1 MAILKDMCRVCLKT
15 DVGSNSFLDE
25 VEYESYIKLS
35 DIFLKVT
42 NVEVNESDEVKPSRL
57 CEQCTTR
64 LLGAYELIC
73 AVEKAEVEIDSLL
86 QQEHEH
92 EHSEDASLDLQENNN
107 YVLEPDDGVEN
118 NEEEETQ
125 DLEILD
131 DEFQLDQEEMQEVFY
146 MQEDRNDLTSSANN
160 VSLNRQKTAIGS
172 RLGKRLAAGNFNC
185 EDCDRSFAKI
195 ETLER
200 HKKQAHTFL
209 PIEVIASISPS
220 VPEATQSENK
230 RILCSYCPRI
240 FVRRDN
246 YARHLITAHSDE
258 AEITPEDREMA
269 KAKHNYKKG
278 LCPHCGESF
287 SLASLSIHIRRHTGE
302 NPYKCTVCSKGFP
315 RRQDLVIHERQHTGE
330 RPHVCSA
337 CGKSFSRAN
346 KLSRHMRIHTG
357 ERPYKCTKCTRS
369 FVQSNDLKIHMRRHT
384 GEKPYKCNVCSEAFI
399 CGAALRIHRRQKK
412 HESPEDD
419 QDDPLIN
426 WRVSTR
432 KPKSQVKDENEEQDD
447 EHEFLELSEN
457 LDDGIKEKF
466 VEEMFEEE

>member
-1 MAILKDMCRVCLKT
+1 MEILKDMCRVCLKT

-25 VEYESYIKLS
+25 VEYDSYIKLS
-35 DIFLKVT
+35 HIFLKVT
-42 NVEVNESDEVKPSRL
+42 NVEVNENDEIKPSRL

-73 AVEKAEVEIDSLL
+73 AVEKAEVEIDLLL
-86 QQEHEH
+86 QQEQVHC
-92 EHSEDASLDLQENNN
+92 EDTDVRENNN
-107 YVLEPDDGVEN
+107 YVLGDDGEVEN

-131 DEFQLDQEEMQEVFY
+131 DEFQLDQEETQEVFY
-146 MQEDRNDLTSSANN
+146 MQEIRNDLATSEND
-160 VSLNRQKTAIGS
+160 VSPNRQKTAIGS

-185 EDCDRSFAKI
+185 ELCDRNFAKL

-209 PIEVIASISPS
+209 PIEVIANSSLSI
-220 VPEATQSENK
+220 PEATQNDDK
-230 RILCSYCPRI
+230 GILCSYCPRI

-246 YARHLITAHSDE
+246 YARHLITVHSDK
-258 AEITPEDREMA
+258 AEITPEDRELA

-302 NPYKCTVCSKGFP
+302 NPYKCSECSKGFP

-357 ERPYKCTKCTRS
+357 ERPYKCTKCPRS

-399 CGAALRIHRRQKK
+399 CGAALRIHRRQKG

-419 QDDPLIN
+419 RDDPLIN

-432 KPKSQVKDENEEQDD
+432 KPKLQMKEENEEQDD
-447 EHEFLELSEN
+447 EQEFLELDESIDN
-457 LDDGIKEKF
+457 Y
-466 VEEMFEEE
+466 